1 MEVKIKKTFDKKL
14 KKDFEIILPKE
25 LIAKKIADYIEKI
38 KGNVSLN
45 GFRKGQVPVSVIKE
59 KYGKSIMAEEVEKL
73 IDETIKGIIKDN
85 SIRLALQP
93 KADVKKIEYD
103 QDVSLTVSMEIF
115 PEVPEIDLKKIKVV
129 KREIELEQADIDE
142 AVNKFARLYGTWDKQ
157 DQQYKAKLKDAV
169 NIDYVGRVDKKE
181 FEGGSAKGYQLELG
195 SKSFIDDFEEQLIGK
210 KAGDEVKVKVKFPKQ
225 YHASNLAGQ
234 QAEFEVKINEVLRLH
249 SSEISD
255 EFVKEK
261 FGLQDKQTFIQEI
274 KKDLEKQNQEV
285 TLEVFKTELFDFLNK
300 KYDFDLPEGMVA
312 KQVEVLWRE
321 VEEQLKTNPQKFKND
336 KEKEKARE
344 AKEELAKRMIRC
356 GIILSEICE
365 KNKIELK
372 KEDFDFHISKV
383 LARFPGQE
391 QKVIEY
397 YNNNP
402 QALENIR
409 GEAIEFKA
417 INHILALENI
427 EKKKTNLKDFEKFY
441 KKLQEEHA

>member
-14 KKDFEIILPKE
+14 KKDFEIVLPKE
-25 LIAKKIADYIEKI
+25 LIAQKIENYIEKI

-45 GFRKGQVPVSVIKE
+45 GFRKGQVPVTVIKE
-59 KYGKSIMAEEVEKL
+59 KYGKSIMADEVEKL
-73 IDETIKGIIKDN
+73 IDETIKKIVKDN

-93 KADVKKIEYD
+93 KADVKKIEYN
-103 QDVSLTVSMEIF
+103 QDVSLVVSMEIF

-129 KREIELEQADIDE
+129 KREVVLEQSDIDE

-157 DQQYKAKLKDAV
+157 DQSYKAKLKDAV
-169 NIDYVGRVDKKE
+169 IIDYVGRVDKKE

-195 SKSFIDDFEEQLIGK
+195 SKSFIDDFEEQLVGK
-210 KAGDEVKVKVKFPKQ
+210 KSGDEVKVKVKFPKQ

-234 QAEFEVKINEVLRLH
+234 HAEFEVKINEVLCLH
-249 SSEISD
+249 SSEITD
-255 EFVKEK
+255 EFIKEK
-261 FGLQDKQTFIQEI
+261 FGLQDKQTFMQEI
-274 KKDLEKQNQEV
+274 RKDLERQNQEV
-285 TLEVFKTELFDFLNK
+285 TLDVFKTELFDFLNK

-321 VEEQLKTNPQKFKND
+321 VEEELKTNPQKFKND

-344 AKEELAKRMIRC
+344 AKEEFAKRMIRC

-372 KEDFDFHISKV
+372 KEDFDFQISKV
-383 LARFPGQE
+383 LAKFPGQE

-409 GEAIEFKA
+409 GEAIESKA
-417 INHILALENI
+417 INYILALENI
-427 EKKKTNLKDFEKFY
+427 EKKKNNLKDFEKFY
-441 KKLQEEHA
+441 KKLQEENA

>member
-14 KKDFEIILPKE
+14 KKDFEIVLPKE
-25 LIAKKIADYIEKI
+25 LIAQKIENYIEKI

-45 GFRKGQVPVSVIKE
+45 GFRKGQVPITVIKE
-59 KYGKSIMAEEVEKL
+59 KYGKSIMADEVEKL
-73 IDETIKGIIKDN
+73 IDETIKKIVKDN

-93 KADVKKIEYD
+93 KADVKKIEYN
-103 QDVSLTVSMEIF
+103 QDVSLVVSMEIF

-129 KREIELEQADIDE
+129 KREVVLEQSDIDE

-157 DQQYKAKLKDAV
+157 DQSYKAKLKDAV
-169 NIDYVGRVDKKE
+169 IIDYVGRVDKKE

-195 SKSFIDDFEEQLIGK
+195 SKSFIDDFEEQLVGK
-210 KAGDEVKVKVKFPKQ
+210 KSGDEVKVKVKFPKQ

-234 QAEFEVKINEVLRLH
+234 HAEFEVKINEVLCLH
-249 SSEISD
+249 SSEITD
-255 EFVKEK
+255 EFIKEK
-261 FGLQDKQTFIQEI
+261 FGLQDKQTFMQEI
-274 KKDLEKQNQEV
+274 RKDLERQNQEV
-285 TLEVFKTELFDFLNK
+285 TLDVFKTELFDFLNK

-321 VEEQLKTNPQKFKND
+321 VEEELKTNPQKFKND

-344 AKEELAKRMIRC
+344 AKEEFAKRMIRC

-383 LARFPGQE
+383 LAKFPGQE

-409 GEAIEFKA
+409 GEAIESKA
-417 INHILALENI
+417 INYILALENI
-427 EKKKTNLKDFEKFY
+427 EKKKNNLKDFEKFY
-441 KKLQEEHA
+441 KKLQEENA

>member
-14 KKDFEIILPKE
+14 KKDFEIVLPKE
-25 LIAKKIADYIEKI
+25 LIAQKIEDYIEKI

-45 GFRKGQVPVSVIKE
+45 GFRKGQVPVAVIKE
-59 KYGKSIMAEEVEKL
+59 KYGKSIMADEVEKL
-73 IDETIKGIIKDN
+73 IDETIKKIVKDN

-93 KADVKKIEYD
+93 KADVKKIEYN
-103 QDVSLTVSMEIF
+103 QDVSLVVSMEIF

-129 KREIELEQADIDE
+129 KREVALEQADIDE

-157 DQQYKAKLKDAV
+157 DQSYKAKLKDAV
-169 NIDYVGRVDKKE
+169 IIDYVGRVDKKE

-195 SKSFIDDFEEQLIGK
+195 SKSFIDDFEEQLVGK
-210 KAGDEVKVKVKFPKQ
+210 KSGDEVKVKVKFPKQ

-234 QAEFEVKINEVLRLH
+234 HAEFEVKINEVLCLH
-249 SSEISD
+249 SSEITD
-255 EFVKEK
+255 EFIKEK
-261 FGLQDKQTFIQEI
+261 FGLQDKQTFMQEI
-274 KKDLEKQNQEV
+274 RKDLERQNQEV
-285 TLEVFKTELFDFLNK
+285 TLDVFKTELFDFLNK
-300 KYDFDLPEGMVA
+300 KYDFDLPEGMVV

-321 VEEQLKTNPQKFKND
+321 VEEELKTNPQKFKND

-344 AKEELAKRMIRC
+344 AKEEFAKRMIRC

-372 KEDFDFHISKV
+372 KEDFDFQISKV
-383 LARFPGQE
+383 LAKFPGQE

-409 GEAIEFKA
+409 GEAIESKA
-417 INHILALENI
+417 INYILALENI
-427 EKKKTNLKDFEKFY
+427 EKKKNNLKDFEKFY
-441 KKLQEEHA
+441 KKLQEENA